1 MKKFEQHNNQ
11 LYASFQFKNFIEAMD
26 FINKVAIIAEKQHH
40 HPTIHNTY
48 NKVELF
54 LSTHDEGNIVTKKDE
69 ELAEAIMELVS

>member
-1 MKKFEQHNNQ
+1 MKKFEQLNNQ
-11 LYASFQFKNFIEAMD
+11 LYASFQFKNFIEAME
-26 FINKVAIIAEKQHH
+26 FMNKIAKLAEEQNH

-69 ELAEAIMELVS
+69 ELAEAILALVS